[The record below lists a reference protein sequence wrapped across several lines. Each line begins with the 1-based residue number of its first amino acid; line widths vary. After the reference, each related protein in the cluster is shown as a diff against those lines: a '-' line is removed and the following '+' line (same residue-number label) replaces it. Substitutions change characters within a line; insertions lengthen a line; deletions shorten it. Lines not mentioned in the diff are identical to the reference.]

1 MAILMAAT
9 TVLPANAWAAD
20 NNEDDNDKANDKA
33 NDIEATIGAD
43 LVSRYI
49 WRGQD
54 YGAVSLQPSLALSY
68 KGLSLEAW
76 GNVGLSE
83 PQDDEEIDLTLRYE
97 HKCGLHVAVTDYW
110 MAYGKLSLATGEVS
124 DPNNRYF
131 AYASHN
137 TNHVFEANIGY
148 DFGLFSF
155 DWFTNF
161 AGDDSRTDNDH
172 RQYSSYMEANIPF
185 ALASCQWTA
194 TLGAVPYKSGF
205 YSEANGFAVV
215 NVSLRAEKEIEVT
228 PKFSIPLFAS
238 IAANPSN
245 RKAYM
250 VFGFTLGI

>member
-20 NNEDDNDKANDKA
+20 NNDDDNNKA
-33 NDIEATIGAD
+33 NDIEATIGVD

-68 KGLSLEAW
+68 NGLSLEAW

-110 MAYGKLSLATGEVS
+110 MAYGKPSLATGEVS

-148 DFGLFSF
+148 DFGVVSF

-161 AGDDSRTDNDH
+161 AGDDSRTGNDH

-185 ALASCQWTA
+185 ALATCQWTA
-194 TLGAVPYKSGF
+194 TVGAVPYKSDF

-228 PKFSIPLFAS
+228 PKFSIPLFAG

-250 VFGFTLGI
+250 AFGFTLGI

>member
-20 NNEDDNDKANDKA
+20 NNDDDNNKA
-33 NDIEATIGAD
+33 NDIEATIGVD

-68 KGLSLEAW
+68 NGLSLEAW

-83 PQDDEEIDLTLRYE
+83 PQDDEIDLTLRYE

-110 MAYGKLSLATGEVS
+110 MAYGKPSLATGEVS

-148 DFGLFSF
+148 DFGVVSF

-161 AGDDSRTDNDH
+161 AGDDSRTGNDH

-185 ALASCQWTA
+185 ALATCQWTA
-194 TLGAVPYKSGF
+194 TVGAVPYKSDF

-228 PKFSIPLFAS
+228 PKFSIPLFAG

>member
-1 MAILMAAT
+1 MAAT

-20 NNEDDNDKANDKA
+20 NNDDDNNKA
-33 NDIEATIGAD
+33 NDIEATIGVD

-68 KGLSLEAW
+68 NGLSLEAW

-110 MAYGKLSLATGEVS
+110 MAYGKPSLATGEVS

-148 DFGLFSF
+148 DFGVVSF

-185 ALASCQWTA
+185 ALATCQWTA
-194 TLGAVPYKSGF
+194 TMGLTSRTSTAKQTALPWSTC
-205 YSEANGFAVV
+205 
-215 NVSLRAEKEIEVT
+215 R
-228 PKFSIPLFAS
+228 
-238 IAANPSN
+238 
-245 RKAYM
+245 
-250 VFGFTLGI
+250 

>member
-20 NNEDDNDKANDKA
+20 NNDDDNNKA
-33 NDIEATIGAD
+33 NDIEATIGVD

-68 KGLSLEAW
+68 NGLSLEAW

-110 MAYGKLSLATGEVS
+110 MAYGKPSLATGEVS

-137 TNHVFEANIGY
+137 TNHVIKTNI
-148 DFGLFSF
+148 D
-155 DWFTNF
+155 
-161 AGDDSRTDNDH
+161 
-172 RQYSSYMEANIPF
+172 
-185 ALASCQWTA
+185 
-194 TLGAVPYKSGF
+194 
-205 YSEANGFAVV
+205 
-215 NVSLRAEKEIEVT
+215 
-228 PKFSIPLFAS
+228 
-238 IAANPSN
+238 
-245 RKAYM
+245 
-250 VFGFTLGI
+250 

>member
-20 NNEDDNDKANDKA
+20 NNDDDNNKA
-33 NDIEATIGAD
+33 NDIEATIGVD

-68 KGLSLEAW
+68 NGLSLEAW

-110 MAYGKLSLATGEVS
+110 MAYGKPSLATGEVS

-137 TNHVFEANIGY
+137 TNHVFEANI
-148 DFGLFSF
+148 
-155 DWFTNF
+155 
-161 AGDDSRTDNDH
+161 
-172 RQYSSYMEANIPF
+172 PF
-185 ALASCQWTA
+185 ALATCQWTA
-194 TLGAVPYKSGF
+194 TVGAVPYKSDF

-228 PKFSIPLFAS
+228 PKFSIPLFAG